1 MIITNL
7 QWYKHLLKITAGTEN
22 NIIAVVTKTDTDK
35 TPLELINNLSPNKQT
50 NKQRHLTDAKDSDNE
65 RTTSHAQNVPL
76 LC

>member
-1 MIITNL
+1 MVQTPFEN
-7 QWYKHLLKITAGTEN
+7 HCRNRN
-22 NIIAVVTKTDTDK
+22 NIIVVLTKTDTDK
-35 TPLELINNLSPNKQT
+35 TPLELINNLSPTNKQT